1 MEKMKLNSE
10 IGTNRSRVINGHGP
24 HKILEMIQ
32 EEMLERLA
40 KKAVQEKR

>member
-1 MEKMKLNSE
+1 MEKMKINSE

-32 EEMLERLA
+32 EEMLEQLI
-40 KKAVQEKR
+40 KKDVQVTR